1 MGFEPVERRNLPRF
15 MVRFSSFL
23 RASIGLIGAIA
34 VAAPVL
40 AQNTAAEQ
48 EADAVPFDPD
58 APMQDLPGMNVAWP
72 KMSDTLQFTDNRL
85 RNLLLNRE
93 NLFTDERLAA
103 FFNKHLS
110 ELAGAKPAEPPRT
123 DILVADVGVDTRYSV
138 AIGGIDALS
147 GEGIDIRPRFDA
159 LSVLLAEEDGAANL
173 AQIQRRAMEDQALLE
188 RLLDIEGYADA
199 RVFFT
204 LEPVAANQIAV
215 QFTVEPGAR
224 YRLNAVT
231 LEPLETADPA
241 DVPMF
246 QETFGVRTGDAIDQD
261 DIEAGRTALAIKAGE
276 IGYPFA
282 SVGVPQLII
291 DHARSA
297 GLLTVPGELGG
308 RYNFGQIVIK
318 SGDIFG
324 ADHVERISRFEPGE
338 LYDVRNVEDLRQA
351 LIATGLISRVTI
363 EPVKSATNPGQVD
376 IALDIVPAPMRTI
389 AGEIGYDTSQ
399 GFRAE
404 VSWEHRNFFPPEG
417 ALKLRGVVGT
427 QEQLAG
433 ITFRRNNWRGRD
445 RVLTI
450 NTLASNT
457 SRDAYDAKTVQL
469 GVNFERKTT
478 LIFQKRWT
486 WYAGAEILYSD
497 ERGVLDNLTVD
508 RQTYYI
514 AAAPVGLFYD
524 GTNDLLDPTAGFRLG
539 ARLSPEISLQG
550 GSSLYTRMQL
560 DGSAYFPA
568 TNSLVLAGRVR
579 FGSIVGGGTG
589 VDAIAPS
596 RRSYAGGGGSV
607 RGYGYQR
614 IGPLYASGDPIGG
627 RGLFEA
633 SLEGRYR
640 FGVFG
645 VVPFIDIGTVNSGP
659 MPTFDDIRIGAGI
672 GARYYSSFGPI
683 RIDIATPLNRREGDG
698 WIQVYV
704 SLGQAF

>member
-1 MGFEPVERRNLPRF
+1 
-15 MVRFSSFL
+15 MVRPLPLL
-23 RASIGLIGAIA
+23 RATLGIVGTIGLCVPAM
-34 VAAPVL
+34 
-40 AQNTAAEQ
+40 AQ
-48 EADAVPFDPD
+48 DSAVPQQSDASPVDPG

-72 KMSDTLQFTDNRL
+72 QMNDNLQFSDDRL
-85 RNLLLNRE
+85 RNLLLNRD
-93 NLFTDERLAA
+93 NLVTDDRLAA

-110 ELAGAKPAEPPRT
+110 GLAGTNPAPPPRT
-123 DILVADVGVDTRYSV
+123 DILVADVGVDTSYTV
-138 AIGGIDALS
+138 AVGGIDELT

-173 AQIQRRAMEDQALLE
+173 AQIQRRAQEDQALLK
-188 RLLDIEGYADA
+188 RLLGIEGYADA

-204 LEPVAANQIAV
+204 LEPVAANEISV
-215 QFTVEPGAR
+215 RFEVEPGAR

-231 LEPLETADPA
+231 LEPLATADPA
-241 DVPMF
+241 DIPAF
-246 QETFGVRTGDAIDQD
+246 EETFGVRTGDAIDQD
-261 DIEAGRTALAIKAGE
+261 DIDAGRTALAIKAGE

-282 SVGVPQLII
+282 SVGVPQLVI

-308 RYNFGQIVIK
+308 RYNFGQIVIN
-318 SGDIFG
+318 SGDVFG
-324 ADHVERISRFEPGE
+324 AKHVERISRFEPGE

-351 LIATGLISRVTI
+351 LIATGLISRVEI
-363 EPVKSATNPGQVD
+363 VPVKSATNPGQVD

-417 ALKLRGVVGT
+417 ALKLRGVIGT

-433 ITFRRNNWRGRD
+433 VTFRRNNWMGRD

-450 NTLASNT
+450 NTLASHT

-514 AAAPVGLFYD
+514 AAVPVGLFYD
-524 GTNDLLDPTAGFRLG
+524 GTDDLLDPSWGFRLG
-539 ARLSPEISLQG
+539 ARVSPEVSLQS
-550 GSSLYTRMQL
+550 GSSEYVRMQL

-568 TNSLVLAGRVR
+568 MDSLVIAGRVR
-579 FGSIVGGGTG
+579 LGSIVGGGTG

-640 FGVFG
+640 FGNFG
-645 VVPFIDIGTVNSGP
+645 VVPFVDIGTVSSGATP
-659 MPTFDDIRIGAGI
+659 IFDDIRIGAGI
-672 GARYYSSFGPI
+672 GGRYYSSFGPI

>member
-1 MGFEPVERRNLPRF
+1 
-15 MVRFSSFL
+15 MVRLKPLL
-23 RASIGLIGAIA
+23 RATLGIVGTIGLC
-34 VAAPVL
+34 APVW
-40 AQNTAAEQ
+40 AQDTAVQEQ
-48 EADAVPFDPD
+48 ADSTPVDPD
-58 APMQDLPGMNVAWP
+58 APMQDLPGMNVDWP
-72 KMSDTLQFTDNRL
+72 QMNDNLQFSDDRL
-85 RNLLLNRE
+85 RNLLLNRDD
-93 NLFTDERLAA
+93 LFTDDRLAA

-110 ELAGAKPAEPPRT
+110 GLAGATPTPPPRT
-123 DILVADVGVDTRYSV
+123 DILVADVGVDTRYTV
-138 AIGGIDALS
+138 AVGGIDEIS
-147 GEGIDIRPRFDA
+147 GEGVDIRPRFDA
-159 LSVLLAEEDGAANL
+159 LSVLLAEDDGAANL
-173 AQIQRRAMEDQALLE
+173 AQIQRRAQEDQALLE
-188 RLLDIEGYADA
+188 RLLGIEGYADA

-204 LEPVAANQIAV
+204 LEPVAANEIAV
-215 QFTVEPGAR
+215 RFEVEPGAR

-231 LEPLETADPA
+231 LEPLATADPA
-241 DVPMF
+241 DVPAF
-246 QETFGVRTGDAIDQD
+246 EETFGVRTGDAIDHD
-261 DIEAGRTALAIKAGE
+261 KIEAGRTALAIKAGE

-282 SVGVPQLII
+282 SVGVPQLVI

-308 RYNFGQIVIK
+308 RYNFGQIVIN

-324 ADHVERISRFEPGE
+324 AKHVERISRFEPGE

-351 LIATGLISRVTI
+351 LVATGLISRVEI
-363 EPVKSATNPGQVD
+363 VPVKSATNPGQVD

-404 VSWEHRNFFPPEG
+404 VSWEHRNLFPPEG

-433 ITFRRNNWRGRD
+433 VTFRRNNWMGRD

-450 NTLASNT
+450 NALASNT

-478 LIFQKRWT
+478 LIFQKKWT

-514 AAAPVGLFYD
+514 AALPVGLFYD
-524 GTNDLLDPTAGFRLG
+524 GTDDLLDPTKGFRLG
-539 ARLSPEISLQG
+539 ARVSPEVSLQSG
-550 GSSLYTRMQL
+550 ADQYVRMQL
-560 DGSAYFPA
+560 DGSGYFPA
-568 TNSLVLAGRVR
+568 TESLVIAGRVR
-579 FGSIVGGGTG
+579 LGSIVGGGTG

-614 IGPLYASGDPIGG
+614 IGPLYTSGDPIGG

-645 VVPFIDIGTVNSGP
+645 VVPFVDIGTVSSGP
-659 MPTFDDIRIGAGI
+659 TPTFDDIRIGAGI
-672 GARYYSSFGPI
+672 GGRYYSSFGPI